1 MEPCPPSRRC
11 WRRVPSPSSWPPT
24 LDDPTAP
31 SSRSTPWR
39 QWPRSWRR
47 SWASQWRTQGRVRK
61 LVGNPFISTASANP
75 AAPAARRIKIE

>member
-11 WRRVPSPSSWPPT
+11 WRRVPSPSSWPLT

-39 QWPRSWRR
+39 PWPRSWRR
-47 SWASQWRTQGRVRK
+47 SWASQSRSAPTASGLRWRPPARTQR
-61 LVGNPFISTASANP
+61 P
-75 AAPAARRIKIE
+75 AA